1 MLYAKIENGIVVQ
14 TKEFEVG
21 AIPEHKQFLW
31 YPVNNVI
38 PEQYDDFYHILSGPT
53 TEISEENKTV
63 SLVYSLEPKPLAD
76 LQLLVKEETQ
86 RRILEAYPLWK
97 QNSLIIDR
105 FIFSDMKGKPSGP
118 PDLDQKISEI
128 NEKLNWIRKIRLKSD
143 TIESMNPIPKDYTND
158 SYWVV

>member
-31 YPVNNVI
+31 YTVNNVI

-63 SLVYSLEPKPLAD
+63 RFIYSLESKPLVD
-76 LQLLVKEETQ
+76 LQSLVKAEAA
-86 RRILEAYPLWK
+86 RRIFQIYPLWK
-97 QNSLIIDR
+97 QYNVAVDKFTLMDTPNRTPEEES
-105 FIFSDMKGKPSGP
+105 
-118 PDLDQKISEI
+118 
-128 NEKLNWIRKIRLKSD
+128 KLQEVTDSINWIKSIRLRSNELEAMD
-143 TIESMNPIPKDYTND
+143 PIPKDYTND

>member
-1 MLYAKIENGIVVQ
+1 MLYAKIENGIVVE

-63 SLVYSLEPKPLAD
+63 RFIYSLESKPLVD
-76 LQLLVKEETQ
+76 LQSLVKGEAA
-86 RRILEAYPLWK
+86 RRIFQIYPLWK
-97 QNSLIIDR
+97 QYNLAVDKFTLMDTPNRTPEEES
-105 FIFSDMKGKPSGP
+105 
-118 PDLDQKISEI
+118 
-128 NEKLNWIRKIRLKSD
+128 KLQEVTDSINWIKSIRLRSNELEAMD
-143 TIESMNPIPKDYTND
+143 PIPKDYTND

>member
-21 AIPEHKQFLW
+21 AIPEHKQFHW
-31 YPVNNVI
+31 YQVNNVI

-63 SLVYSLEPKPLAD
+63 RFIYSLESKPLVD
-76 LQLLVKEETQ
+76 LQSLVKAEAA
-86 RRILEAYPLWK
+86 RRIFQIYPLWK
-97 QNSLIIDR
+97 QYNLAVDKFTLMDTPNRTPEEESKMQEVTDSI
-105 FIFSDMKGKPSGP
+105 
-118 PDLDQKISEI
+118 
-128 NEKLNWIRKIRLKSD
+128 NWIKSIRLRSNELEAMD
-143 TIESMNPIPKDYTND
+143 PIPKDYTND

>member
-31 YPVNNVI
+31 YQVNNVI

-63 SLVYSLEPKPLAD
+63 RFIYSLESKPLVD
-76 LQLLVKEETQ
+76 LQSLVKAEAA
-86 RRILEAYPLWK
+86 RRIFQIYPLWK
-97 QNSLIIDR
+97 QYNLAVDKFTLMDTPNRTPEEESKMQEVTDSI
-105 FIFSDMKGKPSGP
+105 
-118 PDLDQKISEI
+118 
-128 NEKLNWIRKIRLKSD
+128 NWIKSIRLRSNELEAMD
-143 TIESMNPIPKDYTND
+143 PIPKDYTND